1 MTRLS
6 LVGPA
11 DDGEN
16 LIVTSESGERYTLP
30 ISDELRRAIRHARAT
45 TPVSTAPA
53 PASSGLSPK
62 EIQQRIRAGLNAA
75 ELAEITGEDVRSF
88 EKYEVP
94 VIAERSYIADL
105 ARGTRIG
112 RDVGSPVLGDLV
124 ADRLASR
131 GVDTESIVWD
141 AWREVDEPWQVA
153 ADYVAGGRSVRARWT
168 FDHSAR
174 AVTAEDD
181 EARWLTETEL
191 LDVPIPKRHL
201 SAVRGEE
208 AEAGPLNET
217 RPPAVTALPDQTQG
231 GFHLDNDDFDDDAPV
246 PAAGGEAERD
256 FTVNPTEALLEDLQ
270 GKRGTRESV
279 DEDDVDEY
287 DEDGGFEGFGPAAK
301 ARSADVGFSSAGQ
314 TMPHP
319 AGSARR
325 DDASAQVGKT
335 PAVERNVNPETGE
348 KRPSKKGRASVP
360 SWDEIV
366 FGAKNEEPPRD

>member
-16 LIVTSESGERYTLP
+16 LIVTSESGERFSLP
-30 ISDELRRAIRHARAT
+30 ISDELRRAIRHARAKT
-45 TPVSTAPA
+45 TLDARPA
-53 PASSGLSPK
+53 SVSSGLSPK

-75 ELAEITGEDVRSF
+75 ELAEVTGEDVSGF

-131 GVDTESIVWD
+131 GVNIDGIVWD

-153 ADYVAGGRSVRARWT
+153 ANYVAGGRNVRALWT

-201 SAVRGEE
+201 SAVHGKQE
-208 AEAGPLNET
+208 AATPLNET
-217 RPPAVTALPDQTQG
+217 RPPAITGQSESGQDNSAHG
-231 GFHLDNDDFDDDAPV
+231 GFHVDNDGYEDTAV
-246 PAAGGEAERD
+246 PAAGAEAELD
-256 FTVNPTEALLEDLQ
+256 FEVNPTEALLEDLQ
-270 GKRGTRESV
+270 GRRGMREAI
-279 DEDDVDEY
+279 DADDLDDN
-287 DEDGGFEGFGPAAK
+287 DEDGGFEGFGPATK
-301 ARSADVGFSSAGQ
+301 ARSADVGFTAGGR

-325 DDASAQVGKT
+325 DGVGKT
-335 PAVERNVNPETGE
+335 PAVEPESGE
-348 KRPSKKGRASVP
+348 KRTPKKGRASVP

-366 FGAKNEEPPRD
+366 FGAKNEDS

>member
-16 LIVTSESGERYTLP
+16 LIVTSESGERFTLP
-30 ISDELRRAIRHARAT
+30 ISDELRRAIRHARAI
-45 TPVSTAPA
+45 TPAGATVPPVT
-53 PASSGLSPK
+53 SGLSPK
-62 EIQQRIRAGLNAA
+62 EIQQRIRAGLNAT
-75 ELAEITGEDVRSF
+75 ELAEITGEDVRAF

-105 ARGTRIG
+105 AKGTRIG
-112 RDVGSPVLGDLV
+112 RDVGAPVLGDLV

-131 GVDTESIVWD
+131 GVDTGGIVWD
-141 AWREVDEPWQVA
+141 AWREVDEPWQVSA
-153 ADYVAGGRSVRARWT
+153 SYVAGGRNVRACWT

-201 SAVRGEE
+201 SAVRGEDDE
-208 AEAGPLNET
+208 ATPLNET
-217 RPPAVTALPDQTQG
+217 RPPAVTVPADSSQG
-231 GFHLDNDDFDDDAPV
+231 DFHVDNDGYDGPV
-246 PAAGGEAERD
+246 PAAGAEGELD
-256 FTVNPTEALLEDLQ
+256 FEVNPTEALLEDLQ
-270 GKRGTRESV
+270 GRRGMREAIEP
-279 DEDDVDEY
+279 DDFEDD

-301 ARSADVGFSSAGQ
+301 ARTADVGFTATGK

-325 DDASAQVGKT
+325 EDAGAPASADASA
-335 PAVERNVNPETGE
+335 AERGE
-348 KRPSKKGRASVP
+348 KRAPKKGRASVP

-366 FGAKNEEPPRD
+366 FGAKSEDS

>member
-11 DDGEN
+11 DDGAN
-16 LIVTSESGERYTLP
+16 LIVTSESGERFTLP
-30 ISDELRRAIRHARAT
+30 ISDELRRAIRHARAA
-45 TPVSTAPA
+45 TPVGAAPA
-53 PASSGLSPK
+53 PVTSGLSPK

-75 ELAEITGEDVRSF
+75 ELAEITGEDVRGF

-112 RDVGSPVLGDLV
+112 RDVGSPILGDLV

-131 GVDTESIVWD
+131 GVDTATIAWD
-141 AWREVDEPWQVA
+141 ASRDVNEPWQVT
-153 ADYVAGGRSVRARWT
+153 ADYVAGGRNVRARWT

-174 AVTAEDD
+174 AITAEDD

-201 SAVRGEE
+201 SAVRGEDGE
-208 AEAGPLNET
+208 AAPLNET
-217 RPPAVTALPDQTQG
+217 RPPAVTATPESNQG
-231 GFHLDNDDFDDDAPV
+231 GYHVDNDVYEDTPV
-246 PAAGGEAERD
+246 PAAGAAAELD
-256 FTVNPTEALLEDLQ
+256 FEVNPTEALLEDLQ
-270 GKRGTRESV
+270 GRRGTREAV
-279 DEDDVDEY
+279 EADDFEDD

-301 ARSADVGFSSAGQ
+301 ARSAEVGFTSAGR

-325 DDASAQVGKT
+325 DEAPAKPEKSGTADAEPV
-335 PAVERNVNPETGE
+335 E
-348 KRPSKKGRASVP
+348 KRAAKKGRASVP

-366 FGAKNEEPPRD
+366 FGAKNDDT

>member
-11 DDGEN
+11 DDGES
-16 LIVTSESGERYTLP
+16 LIVTSESGERFTLP
-30 ISDELRRAIRHARAT
+30 ISDELRRAMRHARAT
-45 TPVSTAPA
+45 TPAGATP
-53 PASSGLSPK
+53 PPTTSGLSPK
-62 EIQQRIRAGLNAA
+62 EIQQRIRAGLNAT

-112 RDVGSPVLGDLV
+112 RDVGSPILGDLV

-131 GVDTESIVWD
+131 GVDTEGIVWD

-153 ADYVAGGRSVRARWT
+153 ADYVAGGRKVRALWT
-168 FDHSAR
+168 FDHTAR

-191 LDVPIPKRHL
+191 LDVPIPRRHL
-201 SAVRGEE
+201 SAVRGDEDE
-208 AEAGPLNET
+208 ATPLNET
-217 RPPAVTALPDQTQG
+217 RPPAVTGHGESGSG
-231 GFHLDNDDFDDDAPV
+231 GFHVDNDAYEETPV
-246 PAAGGEAERD
+246 PAAGNEGELD
-256 FTVNPTEALLEDLQ
+256 FQINPTEALLEDLQ
-270 GKRGTRESV
+270 GRRGRRDSI
-279 DEDDVDEY
+279 DEDDVEDN
-287 DEDGGFEGFGPAAK
+287 DDDGGFEGFGPASK
-301 ARSADVGFSSAGQ
+301 ARKADVGFTSGGQ
-314 TMPHP
+314 GMPHP

-325 DDASAQVGKT
+325 DEVGKT
-335 PAVERNVNPETGE
+335 PAVEPEPGE
-348 KRPSKKGRASVP
+348 KRPAKKGRASVP

-366 FGAKNEEPPRD
+366 FGAKNDET